1 MSVDSTSPSR
11 RTAKQWVFGFDEGTA
26 EMRGLLGGKGAN
38 LAEMTHVLGAARVPG
53 GFTITTEACVEYMKT
68 DGRFPDGL
76 EEEIAEAVRRV
87 ERDTGQRFGG
97 GGDPLLLSVRSGAP
111 VSMPGM
117 LDTVLN
123 LGLNSESVEDL
134 SEASGS
140 PRFAWD
146 SYRRLVQM
154 YSDVV
159 RGVPAESFEEAL
171 AQARDA
177 TGSAIDADLD
187 QGALRAL
194 TERFLALFTEH
205 TGVPFPNDPREQ
217 LRGAVEAV
225 FSSWNNDRAIAYRRL
240 EGIPDDLG
248 TAVTVQRMVFGNRGS
263 DSGSGVAFTRDPT
276 TGAPEPSGDFL
287 LNAQGEDVVSGV
299 RNTRDLSELRNVMP
313 EVYEDLI
320 EIMRT
325 LEHHYRDMQ
334 DVEFTIE
341 QGRLYILQTRRARR
355 PAQAAVRFA
364 FDAVGE
370 GLLGREEAL
379 ATIDPGSLDAL
390 LHPTFDP
397 ERSYT
402 ALTRAVPASPGG
414 AKGAIV
420 FTAEEAERRADAG
433 DDVILVRPFTSAE
446 DVAGFHAA
454 KGVLTSR
461 GGKSSHAAIVARGMG
476 RPCVCGASDLDI
488 EPDGGVLRV
497 GDREL
502 HAGDAI
508 AIDGSTGVVTADD
521 VRLIEPKVGKDF
533 AAVLSWA
540 DAIRRLGVRANADT
554 AEDAAHARELG
565 AEGIGLCRT
574 EHMFFGAD
582 REELVRDMFV
592 AGELWR
598 RARDRSQAGS
608 GDEGPD
614 DTASAEEE
622 FSRAL
627 DGLKEMQK
635 ADFIAIFGGMSGLP
649 VTVRLLDPPI
659 HEFISI
665 ADFEQA
671 LEEAERVG
679 DPDMVDR
686 TRLRLAVARELEE
699 TNPML
704 GTRGA
709 RLGLLLPALYEMQ
722 VAAILE
728 AALAVAAKEEPPKVE
743 IMVPLI
749 AFESELDALTDL
761 IHLKAKRVMHDA
773 GGEVEYSVGTMIE
786 LPRACLRAGE
796 IAAGADFFSFGTN
809 DLTQTTIGLSR
820 DDAEGSFLP
829 SYLARRI
836 LVRSPFETLD
846 VPGVGELVKI
856 AVERGRATKPELKL
870 GICGEHG
877 GDPASIEFFDSAGL
891 DYVSCSPY
899 RVPVARVAAA
909 QAAAGLTATQ
919 R

>member
-1 MSVDSTSPSR
+1 MSVESNSPSR
-11 RTAKQWVFGFDEGTA
+11 ATGKQWVFGFDEGSA

-38 LAEMTHVLGAARVPG
+38 LAEMTHVLGTSRVPA
-53 GFTITTEACVEYMKT
+53 GFTISTEACVEYMKT
-68 DGRFPDGL
+68 DGRFPHGL
-76 EEEIAEAVRRV
+76 EEEIAEAVSRL

-123 LGLNSESVEDL
+123 LGLNAESVEAL
-134 SEASGS
+134 SETSGN

-154 YSDVV
+154 YADVV
-159 RGVPAESFEEAL
+159 RGVPSMSFEEVL
-171 AQARDA
+171 TEARDA
-177 TGSAIDADLD
+177 TESASDADLD
-187 QGALRAL
+187 QDALRAL
-194 TERFLALFTEH
+194 AERFLALFSEH
-205 TGVPFPNDPREQ
+205 TGEPFPEDPREQ

-225 FSSWNNDRAIAYRRL
+225 FRSWNNERAIAYRRL
-240 EGIPDDLG
+240 EGIPDELG

-276 TGAPEPSGDFL
+276 TGAPEPEGDFL
-287 LNAQGEDVVSGV
+287 LNAQGEDVVAGV
-299 RNTRDLSELRNVMP
+299 RNTEDLSDLARRMP
-313 EVYEDLI
+313 EAHAQLI
-320 EIMRT
+320 DALKR
-325 LEHHYRDMQ
+325 LERHYRDMQ
-334 DVEFTIE
+334 DVEYTIE
-341 QGRLYILQTRRARR
+341 QGRLYILQTRNAKR

-364 FDAVGE
+364 FDAVAE
-370 GLLGREEAL
+370 DLLGREEAL
-379 ATIDPGSLDAL
+379 ETIDPGSLDAL

-397 ERSYT
+397 EQSYT
-402 ALTRAVPASPGG
+402 ELTRAVPASPGG

-420 FTAEEAERRADAG
+420 FTAQEAEQRADAG
-433 DDVILVRPFTSAE
+433 DDVILVRPFTSAD
-446 DVAGFHAA
+446 DVGGFHAA

-476 RPCVCGASDLDI
+476 RPCVSGASELDIDLDA
-488 EPDGGVLRV
+488 GVLRV
-497 GDREL
+497 GGKEL
-502 HAGDAI
+502 RDGEVI

-521 VRLIEPKVGKDF
+521 VRLIDPKVGEDF

-540 DAIRRLGVRANADT
+540 DEIRRLGVRANADT
-554 AEDAAHARELG
+554 AEDATRARELG

-574 EHMFFGAD
+574 EHMFFGPD
-582 REELVRDMFV
+582 REELVRDMFI

-598 RARDRSQAGS
+598 RAGERSES
-608 GDEGPD
+608 GPGD
-614 DTASAEEE
+614 DPGEDVAAAEAE
-622 FSRAL
+622 FTRAL
-627 DGLKEMQK
+627 DGLLEMQR
-635 ADFIAIFGGMSGLP
+635 ADFIEIFGAMSGLP
-649 VTVRLLDPPI
+649 VTIRLLDPPI

-671 LEEAERVG
+671 LDDAERGG
-679 DPDMVDR
+679 DSATAER
-686 TRLRLAVARELEE
+686 ARLRLAVARELEE

-709 RLGLLLPALYEMQ
+709 RLGLLLPRLYEMQ

-728 AALAVAAKEEPPKVE
+728 AALAVAEGGDPPKVE

-749 AFESELDALTDL
+749 AFEGELDALRGL
-761 IHLKAKRVMHDA
+761 IHLRAERAMRDA
-773 GGEVEYSVGTMIE
+773 GAEIDYSVGTMIE
-786 LPRACLRAGE
+786 LPRACLLAGE
-796 IAAGADFFSFGTN
+796 IAARADFFSFGTN

-829 SYLARRI
+829 SYLSRRI
-836 LVRSPFETLD
+836 LVRSPFETID

-877 GDPASIEFFDSAGL
+877 GDPASIEFFESAGL

-899 RVPVARVAAA
+899 RVPIARVAAA
-909 QAAAGLTATQ
+909 QAATGGG
-919 R
+919 